1 MNEIVKEIR
10 NEFVNEAKNS
20 PTLLSDLAHMEKY
33 ISESYDGRSLIE
45 LLQNADD
52 VLSTKFYLQKI
63 DDNSFLVANNGREF
77 TREDLIALC
86 RSGAS
91 TKKRKSDTIGFRGI
105 GFKSVVNYS
114 NIVHLISGDIRITF
128 SKELT
133 KQVIENDINVPLIR
147 IPHEF
152 TEDKYNSII
161 NKIIKDGYNTI
172 FIFETNKSTL
182 KQEINSFDNT
192 CMLFL
197 KSIEQII
204 FQYDNYQINNINRKT
219 IDDNHTLIN
228 INTKDNINQWLI
240 YNNGK
245 NKINNIAFK
254 YEENKVTDTN
264 SNENLIHSFMP
275 TNDKFLIPCKINGDF
290 STDPS
295 RTKVIIDEETNN
307 TIDEISSLFSEL
319 IINIFKNEEDTY
331 NILPT
336 ISRMKLDPLS
346 TLIGKN
352 INNFFFDNIKNKFLD
367 SLFSITKNK
376 KIFIQ
381 PIWFSDDDLD
391 LINTNGIY
399 IIKREIIER
408 LDGLLSILE
417 LFGIKQLDI
426 NSLLEESTTIE
437 FSNSTRI
444 NIIKHLITKYEFN
457 MPNNIKELT
466 SKALLFE
473 SKNGITKIM
482 NIKKFEDIDDNMISE
497 LNEIVGDTKKIEHF
511 FQKFNIKVE
520 NTNNAK
526 VNVNNLNKQNY
537 TYSKKRVIKKWRSVE
552 ENAKLLLEENDDIIK
567 VNDVSLR
574 NIGYDLEATYKDGSK
589 KFYEIKSVKDF
600 GETFSITNNEYLTAM
615 KNPKEYNLLIVKQN
629 DTKIEALIIN
639 DPIATLE
646 IEKRIKSFEWICNSY
661 SGVKIER
668 DLDE

>member
-161 NKIIKDGYNTI
+161 NKIINDGYNTI

-197 KSIEQII
+197 RSIEQII
-204 FQYDNYQINNINRKT
+204 FQYDNYQINNINRKI
-219 IDDNHTLIN
+219 IDYNHTLIN
-228 INTKDNINQWLI
+228 INTEDSINQWLI

-254 YEENKVTDTN
+254 YEESKVTDTN
-264 SNENLIHSFMP
+264 
-275 TNDKFLIPCKINGDF
+275 
-290 STDPS
+290 
-295 RTKVIIDEETNN
+295 
-307 TIDEISSLFSEL
+307 
-319 IINIFKNEEDTY
+319 
-331 NILPT
+331 
-336 ISRMKLDPLS
+336 
-346 TLIGKN
+346 
-352 INNFFFDNIKNKFLD
+352 
-367 SLFSITKNK
+367 
-376 KIFIQ
+376 
-381 PIWFSDDDLD
+381 
-391 LINTNGIY
+391 
-399 IIKREIIER
+399 
-408 LDGLLSILE
+408 
-417 LFGIKQLDI
+417 
-426 NSLLEESTTIE
+426 
-437 FSNSTRI
+437 
-444 NIIKHLITKYEFN
+444 
-457 MPNNIKELT
+457 
-466 SKALLFE
+466 
-473 SKNGITKIM
+473 
-482 NIKKFEDIDDNMISE
+482 
-497 LNEIVGDTKKIEHF
+497 
-511 FQKFNIKVE
+511 
-520 NTNNAK
+520 
-526 VNVNNLNKQNY
+526 
-537 TYSKKRVIKKWRSVE
+537 
-552 ENAKLLLEENDDIIK
+552 
-567 VNDVSLR
+567 
-574 NIGYDLEATYKDGSK
+574 
-589 KFYEIKSVKDF
+589 
-600 GETFSITNNEYLTAM
+600 
-615 KNPKEYNLLIVKQN
+615 
-629 DTKIEALIIN
+629 
-639 DPIATLE
+639 
-646 IEKRIKSFEWICNSY
+646 
-661 SGVKIER
+661 
-668 DLDE
+668 